1 MRTRMKEMMGL
12 AAICA
17 TMGLAPAA
25 FASSAAT
32 APKSIEV
39 NGQIEHMK
47 VDTQTHGA
55 VSMLGLVTPE
65 GQVYLLLPDKA
76 SKAAFK
82 TAERL
87 AGRDDW
93 ATVSGVV
100 GRRDGYSALEVGEV
114 TNKR

>member
-1 MRTRMKEMMGL
+1 MKARVKETIGL

-17 TMGLAPAA
+17 MMGLAPAA

-39 NGQIEHMK
+39 NGQIEHVK
-47 VDTQTHGA
+47 VDTSQHGT

-65 GQVYLLLPDKA
+65 GQVYLLLPTKA
-76 SKAAFK
+76 SHKAFDA
-82 TAERL
+82 AERL
-87 AGRDDW
+87 ANRDDW

-114 TNKR
+114 TKR

>member
-1 MRTRMKEMMGL
+1 MRTRMKQMMGL
-12 AAICA
+12 AAVCA

-25 FASSAAT
+25 FASSSAT

-39 NGQIEHMK
+39 NGQIEHLK
-47 VDTQTHGA
+47 VDTQNHGA
-55 VSMLGLVTPE
+55 ISMLGLVTPE
-65 GQVYLLLPDKA
+65 GQVYLLLPTKA
-76 SKAAFK
+76 SKTAFN

-93 ATVSGVV
+93 ATVSGVL

-114 TNKR
+114 TKR